1 MGRYLLDMTKY
12 AALGREVSAESAVLL
27 KNDEGALPVKNG
39 EKVSVFGR
47 IQFDYYKSGTGS
59 GGMVNTE
66 YVISILDALK
76 ADKSVIL
83 DQELLNTYESWIIE
97 NPYDKGQGWGQEPWS
112 QPEMPL
118 SDELVAAAARRS
130 DIALVIIGRT
140 AGEDQDS
147 KAERG
152 SYLLSE
158 LEEEMIQKVCKYFK
172 RTAVVL
178 NTGNIIDMKWV
189 EKYNPKSVVYL
200 WQGGMEGG
208 YAAVDVLTG
217 KVNPSGK
224 LPDTIAMDITDYP
237 STDNFGGEAEA
248 IYTEDI
254 YVGYRYFE
262 TAAKD
267 KVLYP
272 FGFGL
277 SYTEFESCATN
288 FKVEN
293 EKILLSVTVKNTGK
307 LAGKEVIQVYF
318 SAPQGKLGKPARC
331 LAAYKKTGLL
341 QPGETEQLD
350 FTLDLKDM
358 ASYDD
363 NGCTGNK
370 SCYVLEPGQYGIYA
384 GNDVRSAILTGS
396 FELNKLMVTE
406 KLQEVLAPV
415 KGFKRLKAV
424 ETAEGIKM
432 MEEAVQT
439 RTIDLDQRILT
450 SRPAEIP
457 YKGDCGITLE
467 AVYDGK
473 ASMEDFLS
481 QLSDEDMACIVR
493 GEGMCSPKVTPGTA
507 SAFGGVTG
515 SLNKFGIPV
524 GCCADGPSGI
534 RMDCG
539 TRAVSLPNGTAI
551 ASTFNEALVEE
562 LYEMVGLELRKNR
575 IDTLLGPGMN
585 IHRNPL
591 NGRNFEYFSEDPYL
605 TGKMAAAQLRGMHRN
620 GTTGTIKHFAAN
632 NQEFRR
638 TCLDSIAS
646 ERALREIYLR
656 GYEIAVKEGNAFLVM
671 STYGAVNGL
680 WTAGNYDLLT
690 TVLRKEWGFEGV
702 VMTDWW
708 AKINDEGEEAR
719 QNNTAAMVRA
729 QNDVY
734 MVVNDSE
741 ANSAGDNTIDGLKA
755 GTITRGELQRSA
767 RNICQVLMK
776 LPVMER
782 FLGRLSS
789 EELADIERQE
799 AGGDANF
806 DLHYTFIEKETC
818 LDISGINTNR
828 SSEVL
833 FGLEFD
839 KNNAFYSISMKLSS
853 DSGEVAQLPLS
864 IFINRELVNMVTIN
878 GTNGQWLERSF
889 EVGPFFSKFNYIKLY
904 FGQSGLKLGELK
916 LTYLRD
922 A

>member
-1 MGRYLLDMTKY
+1 MGKYLLDMTKY
-12 AALGREVSAESAVLL
+12 AALGRSVSAESAVLL
-27 KNDEGALPVKNG
+27 KNDEGALPVKEG

-66 YVISILDALK
+66 YVISIIEALK
-76 ADKSVIL
+76 ADESIL
-83 DQELLNTYESWIIE
+83 VDEELLNIYEGWVE
-97 NPYDKGQGWGQEPWS
+97 EHPYDKGQGWGQEPWS

-118 SDELVAAAARRS
+118 SDEIVESASKRS
-130 DIALVIIGRT
+130 DLALVIIGRT
-140 AGEDQDS
+140 AGEDQDC

-158 LEEEMIQKVCKYFK
+158 LEEEMIQRVCKYFR

-189 EKYNPKSVVYL
+189 AKYNPESVIYV

-217 KVNPSGK
+217 KVNPCGK
-224 LPDTIAMDITDYP
+224 LPDTLAADIAHYP
-237 STDNFGGEAEA
+237 STSNFGGEAEA
-248 IYTEDI
+248 IYAEDI
-254 YVGYRYFE
+254 FVGYRYFE
-262 TAAKD
+262 TVAAD

-277 SYTEFESCATN
+277 SYTEFESTTAS
-288 FKVEN
+288 FKADN
-293 EKILLSVTVKNTGK
+293 EKVMLAVTVKNIGK

-318 SAPQGKLGKPARC
+318 SAPQGKLGKPAKC
-331 LAAYKKTGLL
+331 LAAFKKTHLL
-341 QPGETEQLD
+341 QPGDKEQLE
-350 FTLDLKDM
+350 FILYLKDM

-370 SCYVLEPGQYGIYA
+370 SCYILEPGQYRIYA
-384 GNDVRSAILTGS
+384 GNDVRSAMFAGS
-396 FELNKLMVTE
+396 FELNSIIATAE
-406 KLQEVLAPV
+406 LQEVLAPV
-415 KGFKRLKAV
+415 KSFDRLKAI
-424 ETAEGIKM
+424 ETTDGVIM
-432 MEEAVQT
+432 IEEAVQT
-439 RTIDLDQRILT
+439 RSIDLEQRVLS
-450 SRPAEIP
+450 SRPTEIP
-457 YKGDCGITLE
+457 FKGDCGITLE

-507 SAFGGVTG
+507 SAFGGLTG
-515 SLNKFGIPV
+515 NLGKLGIPV

-539 TRAVSLPNGTAI
+539 TKAFSLPNGTAI
-551 ASTFNEALVEE
+551 ASTFNESLVEE
-562 LYEMVGLELRKNR
+562 LFEMVGLELRKNR

-591 NGRNFEYFSEDPYL
+591 NGRNFEYFSEDPLL
-605 TGKMAAAQLRGMHRN
+605 TGKMAAAQLRGMHRY

-638 TCLDSIAS
+638 TYLDSVVS
-646 ERALREIYLR
+646 ERALREIYLK
-656 GYEIAVKEGNAFLVM
+656 GFEIAVKEGNAFMVM
-671 STYGAVNGL
+671 STYGAINGL

-708 AKINDEGEEAR
+708 AKMNDEGMEAR

-729 QNDVY
+729 QNDIY

-741 ANSAGDNTIDGLKA
+741 ANSADDNTIVGLKA
-755 GTITRGELQRSA
+755 GTISRGELQRSV
-767 RNICQVLMK
+767 RNICQTLMR
-776 LPVMER
+776 LPVMDR
-782 FLGRLSS
+782 YLGRLSP
-789 EELADIERQE
+789 EELADIESRE
-799 AGGDANF
+799 AEGTAAF
-806 DLHYTFIEKETC
+806 DLSYTPVEEETY
-818 LDISGINTNR
+818 LDISNINTER
-828 SSEVL
+828 GSETL
-833 FGLEFD
+833 FGLEFI
-839 KNNAFYSISMKLSS
+839 KNCAIYSFSMKLSS

-864 IFINRELVNMVTIN
+864 IFINRDLVSMVTIN
-878 GTNGQWLERSF
+878 GTNGQWIEKSF

-904 FGQSGLKLGELK
+904 FGQSGLKIGEVK
-916 LTYLRD
+916 LTYKRD